1 MRFLLFFSFIVI
13 IISCN
18 NNLDIQVG
26 NKTLMNIDSL
36 FNAGEVIKGE
46 MITAKFKIQNIGD
59 YPLVIG
65 EVKGSCSCT
74 VAEYPEKPINPGDS
88 GYVLAYVNTEKT
100 GAGIINKSVRIVANT
115 NPSINKVIIK
125 ANIINR

>member
-1 MRFLLFFSFIVI
+1 MRFLLYFFLI
-13 IISCN
+13 IISCTN
-18 NNLDIQVG
+18 NVDIQIG
-26 NKTLMNIDSL
+26 NKTIMKVDSL
-36 FNAGEVIKGE
+36 FDAGKVIKGE
-46 MITAKFKIQNIGD
+46 MITAKFKIENIGE

-74 VAEYPEKPINPGDS
+74 VAEYPKEPIKPGDL
-88 GYVLAYVNTEKT
+88 GYVLAYVDSEKT

-125 ANIINR
+125 ANVIKR